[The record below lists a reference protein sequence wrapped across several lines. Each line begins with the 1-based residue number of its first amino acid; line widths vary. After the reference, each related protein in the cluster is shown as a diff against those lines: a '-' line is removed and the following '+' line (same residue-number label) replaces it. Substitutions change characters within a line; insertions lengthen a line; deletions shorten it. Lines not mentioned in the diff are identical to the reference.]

1 MPDAPRI
8 FTSEYYERLRDLEE
22 RFWWNAG
29 MRDVAALLLR
39 QRSLPAAGL
48 LLDIGCGS
56 GQTMT
61 WFRSLYPGWRTIG
74 LDVALDALR
83 SARTHH
89 AAQVTLASALDL
101 PVSTRS
107 VDLVV
112 TLDVLQ
118 HLPLDGGDRRS
129 LREMSRVLKPG
140 GHLLV
145 RTNAQSFPIVGDDPQ
160 FNFHKYGQRE
170 LRAKLEAAGFAVLR
184 LGRLNALLGLA
195 EIPNALRADRGS
207 GSYHGLQA
215 TLRRDPPWWS
225 ALKRL
230 WLRLEGGAVA
240 RGYSWPLGRTM
251 IALCQRP

>member
-29 MRDVAALLLR
+29 MRDVAARLLR

-83 SARTHH
+83 SARTQH

-107 VDLVV
+107 VDLV
-112 TLDVLQ
+112 
-118 HLPLDGGDRRS
+118 
-129 LREMSRVLKPG
+129 
-140 GHLLV
+140 
-145 RTNAQSFPIVGDDPQ
+145 
-160 FNFHKYGQRE
+160 
-170 LRAKLEAAGFAVLR
+170 
-184 LGRLNALLGLA
+184 
-195 EIPNALRADRGS
+195 
-207 GSYHGLQA
+207 
-215 TLRRDPPWWS
+215 
-225 ALKRL
+225 
-230 WLRLEGGAVA
+230 
-240 RGYSWPLGRTM
+240 
-251 IALCQRP
+251 